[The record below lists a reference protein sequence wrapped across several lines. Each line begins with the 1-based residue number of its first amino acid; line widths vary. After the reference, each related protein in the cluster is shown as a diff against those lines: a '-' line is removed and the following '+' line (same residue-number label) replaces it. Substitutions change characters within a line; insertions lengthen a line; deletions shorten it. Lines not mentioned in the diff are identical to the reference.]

1 MQNTFS
7 KDSIGSVVVTYN
19 PDPAI
24 LFHQLDSLK
33 TQVGTIF
40 LVDNGSLN
48 AEDIVKTASSIRS
61 TKLLFCEKNQGL
73 GRAHNI
79 GIQACRDAGHDAV
92 LLLDQD
98 TIPSNDMVSKLL
110 LALNR
115 LTQSS
120 NKTSAVGA
128 RFIGNSGH
136 SSFFVQFSR
145 FRFQKIHCTDS
156 KYSTIIP
163 ADMLIS
169 SGSLIPMAAV
179 DAIGNMDETLFIDH
193 IDTDWFLRAK
203 SLRWQAYGVCDALM
217 EHRLGEKTLRVWFG
231 RWRNLPI
238 HLPFR
243 YYFIYRNSILL
254 RRRRYTDPN
263 WRRADIIRLILIAV
277 ILPLS
282 SNKTLTCFR
291 MILLGITHGLK
302 GKSGPLIG

>member
-19 PDPAI
+19 PDPEI
-24 LFHQLDSLK
+24 LFHQLDSLR

-48 AEDIVKTASSIRS
+48 AEDIIKATSSIRS

-79 GIQACRDAGHDAV
+79 GIQACRDAGYEAV

-98 TIPSNDMVSKLL
+98 TVPSNDMVSKLL
-110 LALNR
+110 LALNS

-128 RFIGNSGH
+128 RFIGDSGH
-136 SSFFVQFSR
+136 SSFFVRFSR
-145 FRFQKIHCTDS
+145 LRFQKIHCTDS
-156 KYSTIIP
+156 KYGTIIP

-231 RWRNLPI
+231 RWRNLPS

-254 RRRRYTDPN
+254 RRRKYADPN

-291 MILLGITHGLK
+291 MILLGIAHGLK
-302 GKSGPLIG
+302 GKSGPLID